1 MKGRMTLKRFFENA
15 LRCTVPLLSMATLGP
30 LGAGAA
36 LAADAQPRDFVPAP
50 AGTHLGLL
58 YYLHGSSDTFV
69 DSNGDEVPGSGL
81 DTNIGIARY
90 VYFFDVGD
98 MRADINVVQPFGGLS
113 DMSIGGAPLASDDFS
128 LGDTSIVATFWP
140 LNDPENNRYFAVAT
154 YLTLP
159 TGEYDP
165 NVASLGSNRWA
176 VTVQPAYYF
185 NIAPKWSV
193 DVVGDVTIYGDN
205 DDGPGGITI
214 EKDPNFTAL
223 SWLNYHASDATT
235 VSFGVSTTWG
245 GEETW
250 GGVDRGDSQVTTL
263 RLAWSQMLNPT
274 TQLVTE
280 LSTDVDAENTFKR
293 DFGALL
299 RLAKFF

>member
-1 MKGRMTLKRFFENA
+1 MKGRMTLKQFFENA
-15 LRCTVPLLSMATLGP
+15 LRCTVPLLSMAALGP

-36 LAADAQPRDFVPAP
+36 LAADAQPRDFMPAP

-69 DSNGDEVPGSGL
+69 DPNGDEVPGSGL

-205 DDGPGGITI
+205 DDGPGGVTI

>member
-1 MKGRMTLKRFFENA
+1 MKGISANA
-15 LRCTVPLLSMATLGP
+15 CGCSVAFLA
-30 LGAGAA
+30 AAA
-36 LAADAQPRDFVPAP
+36 LGLLGTDAARAADAQPRDFVPAP

-58 YYLHGSSDTFV
+58 YYLHGSSATFV
-69 DSNGDEVPGSGL
+69 DSNGNDVPGSGL

-90 VYFFDVGD
+90 VYFFDLGN

-113 DMSIGGAPLASDDFS
+113 NMSIGGMPLDSDDFS
-128 LGDTSIVATFWP
+128 LGDTSIVATVWP
-140 LNDPENNRYFAVAT
+140 INDPEHNRYLAVAT

-165 NVASLGSNRWA
+165 DVASLGSNRWSL
-176 VTVQPAYYF
+176 TVQPAYYF

-193 DVVGDVTIYGDN
+193 DLVGDVTIYGDN
-205 DDGPGGITI
+205 DDGPGGVTI

-223 SWLNYHASDATT
+223 GWLNYHASDVTT
-235 VSFGVSTTWG
+235 FSIGASTTWG

-250 GGVDRGDSQVTTL
+250 GGASRGDSNVTTV
-263 RLAWSQMLNPT
+263 RAAWSQMLNPT
-274 TQLVTE
+274 TQLVVE
-280 LSTDVDAENTFKR
+280 VGADVDAENTFER
-293 DFGALL
+293 DVGAVF

>member
-1 MKGRMTLKRFFENA
+1 MKGFSANA
-15 LRCTVPLLSMATLGP
+15 CGCSVALLA
-30 LGAGAA
+30 AAA
-36 LAADAQPRDFVPAP
+36 LGLLGTDAARAADAQPRDFVPAP

-58 YYLHGSSDTFV
+58 YYLHGSSETFV
-69 DSNGDEVPGSGL
+69 DSNGNDVPGSGL

-90 VYFFDVGD
+90 VYFFDLGN

-113 DMSIGGAPLASDDFS
+113 NMSIGGMPLDSDDFS
-128 LGDTSIVATFWP
+128 LGDTSIVATVWP
-140 LNDPENNRYFAVAT
+140 INDPEHNRYLAVAT

-165 NVASLGSNRWA
+165 DVASLGSNRWSL
-176 VTVQPAYYF
+176 TVQPAYYF

-193 DVVGDVTIYGDN
+193 DLVGDVTIYGDN
-205 DDGPGGITI
+205 DDGPGGVTI

-223 SWLNYHASDATT
+223 GWLNYHASDVTT
-235 VSFGVSTTWG
+235 FSIGASTTWG

-250 GGVDRGDSQVTTL
+250 GGASRGDSNVTTV
-263 RLAWSQMLNPT
+263 RAAWSQMLNPT
-274 TQLVTE
+274 TQLVVE
-280 LSTDVDAENTFKR
+280 VGADVDAENTFER
-293 DFGALL
+293 DVGAVF

>member
-1 MKGRMTLKRFFENA
+1 MKQFFKIA
-15 LRCTVPLLSMATLGP
+15 LRCMGALLPMAALGP

-36 LAADAQPRDFVPAP
+36 LAADAQPRDFMPAP

-69 DSNGDEVPGSGL
+69 DPNGDEVPGSGL

-98 MRADINVVQPFGGLS
+98 MRADINIVQPFGGLS

-159 TGEYDP
+159 TGEYDS

-205 DDGPGGITI
+205 DDGPGGVTI

-223 SWLNYHASDATT
+223 SWLNYHATDATT
-235 VSFGVSTTWG
+235 VSFGVSATWG